1 MVFRKDNNKVD
12 AFQRQISALRHQLGG
27 TGDED
32 AGHEAYRDDEAQF
45 RPADPEGDAASGGE
59 TVDDTPR
66 RREDRYRSEDDPTP
80 EHRFAPVAGVPEPEP
95 PVLPTLPVAADART
109 SVIAHDTSW
118 KGDLTSDGTVHVHG
132 RVEGGVTAKDDV
144 YVAEE
149 AEVDA
154 TITATN
160 VIVAGLVRGSVRCS
174 DRFEVLPQG
183 RVQGDAIA
191 PTLVVH
197 HGATV
202 SGQVRMTPESPGEL
216 QPPAPTQRRAGRGSA
231 RA

>member
-27 TGDED
+27 AGDED
-32 AGHEAYRDDEAQF
+32 AGHEGYHDDEEQF
-45 RPADPEGDAASGGE
+45 RPEDPTGDAASGRGA
-59 TVDDTPR
+59 VDDPPKPR
-66 RREDRYRSEDDPTP
+66 ADRYRSEADPTP
-80 EHRFAPVAGVPEPEP
+80 EPRFSPVAGVPEPEP

-109 SVIAHDTSW
+109 SVIAHDTAW

-160 VIVAGLVRGSVRCS
+160 VIVAGSVRGSVRCVG
-174 DRFEVLPQG
+174 RFEVLPQG
-183 RVQGDAIA
+183 RVSGDAVA

-202 SGQVRMTPESPGEL
+202 SGQVRMTPDSAGEL
-216 QPPAPTQRRAGRGSA
+216 QPPAAVQRRAGRGSA
-231 RA
+231 RG